1 VAERLLVRFWMDA
14 YKNAAKTAAAG
25 LPVFDTV
32 PWVEIRVPGETDSIS
47 GPVHRMDPDPRAR
60 FPEAWAAFQRDEKSE
75 GMTGTPLTVVPWLEK
90 GDVET
95 LRYAGVKTLEQLAG
109 LSDGVLGNIPG
120 ALSLRQ
126 KARDMTR
133 AASDAAPLQAMSE
146 ELQKRDAEIASL
158 KAQVAEILEVKRRGR
173 PPKNAEE

>member
-1 VAERLLVRFWMDA
+1 
-14 YKNAAKTAAAG
+14 
-25 LPVFDTV
+25 
-32 PWVEIRVPGETDSIS
+32 
-47 GPVHRMDPDPRAR
+47 
-60 FPEAWAAFQRDEKSE
+60 
-75 GMTGTPLTVVPWLEK
+75 
-90 GDVET
+90 
-95 LRYAGVKTLEQLAG
+95 VKTLEQLAG